1 MIKRMIGT
9 LALVTLAFT
18 ATTLQAQGRRG
29 EGPGPS
35 IDEQIEV
42 LTERLELTNEQADKI
57 KGVLETQGE
66 KRRELFQ
73 GRAQDMVRDRRAMR
87 AMIMEMQEEMNAI
100 LSEILAE
107 DQLVK
112 YEAILEARRQRRGP
126 PPF

>member
-1 MIKRMIGT
+1 MKRMIGA

-18 ATTLQAQGRRG
+18 ATTLQAQDRRG
-29 EGPGPS
+29 GGPGPR
-35 IDEQIEV
+35 IDEQIEG

-66 KRRELFQ
+66 KRRKLFQ

-87 AMIMEMQEEMNAI
+87 TVIMEMQEEMNAI

-107 DQLVK
+107 DQMVK

>member
-1 MIKRMIGT
+1 MRRMIGA

-29 EGPGPS
+29 GGPGPR
-35 IDEQIEV
+35 IDEQIEG

-66 KRRELFQ
+66 KRRKLFQ

-87 AMIMEMQEEMNAI
+87 AVIMEMQEEMNVI

-107 DQLVK
+107 DQMVK

>member
-1 MIKRMIGT
+1 MRRMIGA
-9 LALVTLAFT
+9 LALVALAFT

-29 EGPGPS
+29 GGPGPR
-35 IDEQIEV
+35 IDEQIEG

-66 KRRELFQ
+66 KRRKLFQ

-87 AMIMEMQEEMNAI
+87 AVIMEMQEEMNVI

-107 DQLVK
+107 DQMVK

>member
-1 MIKRMIGT
+1 MRRMIGA

-29 EGPGPS
+29 GGPGPR
-35 IDEQIEV
+35 IDEQIEG

-66 KRRELFQ
+66 KRRKLFQ
-73 GRAQDMVRDRRAMR
+73 GRAQEMVRDRRAMR
-87 AMIMEMQEEMNAI
+87 AVIMEMQEEMNVI

-107 DQLVK
+107 DQMVK

>member
-1 MIKRMIGT
+1 MKKMIGA

-18 ATTLQAQGRRG
+18 STTLQAQSRPGG
-29 EGPGPS
+29 GPGPS
-35 IDEQIEV
+35 IDEQIKG

-57 KGVLETQGE
+57 KGVLETQVE

-73 GRAQDMVRDRRAMR
+73 GRAQDMARDRRAMR
-87 AMIMEMQEEMNAI
+87 TVIMELQEEMNVI

-107 DQLVK
+107 DQMVK
-112 YEAILEARRQRRGP
+112 YKAILEARRQRRGP

>member
-1 MIKRMIGT
+1 
-9 LALVTLAFT
+9 
-18 ATTLQAQGRRG
+18 
-29 EGPGPS
+29 
-35 IDEQIEV
+35 
-42 LTERLELTNEQADKI
+42 
-57 KGVLETQGE
+57 
-66 KRRELFQ
+66 
-73 GRAQDMVRDRRAMR
+73 MR

>member
-1 MIKRMIGT
+1 MKRMIGA

-29 EGPGPS
+29 GGPGPS

-66 KRRELFQ
+66 KRRKLFQ

-87 AMIMEMQEEMNAI
+87 TVIMEMQEEMNAI

-107 DQLVK
+107 DQMVK
-112 YEAILEARRQRRGP
+112 YEARRQRRGP

>member
-1 MIKRMIGT
+1 MRRMIGA

-29 EGPGPS
+29 GGPGPR
-35 IDEQIEV
+35 IDEQIEG

-66 KRRELFQ
+66 KRRKLFQ
-73 GRAQDMVRDRRAMR
+73 GRAQEMVRDRRAMR
-87 AMIMEMQEEMNAI
+87 AGIMEMQEEMNVI

-107 DQLVK
+107 DQMVK

>member
-1 MIKRMIGT
+1 MIGA

-29 EGPGPS
+29 GGTGPS
-35 IDEQIEV
+35 IDEQIEI

-57 KGVLETQGE
+57 KVVLETQGE
-66 KRRELFQ
+66 KRRKLFQ

-87 AMIMEMQEEMNAI
+87 SVIMEMQEEMNVI

-107 DQLVK
+107 DQMVK

>member
-1 MIKRMIGT
+1 MKRMIGA

-29 EGPGPS
+29 GGPGPR
-35 IDEQIEV
+35 IDEQIEG

-66 KRRELFQ
+66 KRRKLFQ
-73 GRAQDMVRDRRAMR
+73 GRAQEMVRDRRAMR
-87 AMIMEMQEEMNAI
+87 AVIMEMQEEMNVI

-107 DQLVK
+107 DQMVK

>member
-1 MIKRMIGT
+1 MIGA

-29 EGPGPS
+29 GGPGPR
-35 IDEQIEV
+35 IDEQIEG

-66 KRRELFQ
+66 KRRKLFQ

-87 AMIMEMQEEMNAI
+87 AVIMEMQEEMNVI

-107 DQLVK
+107 DQMVK

>member
-1 MIKRMIGT
+1 MIGA

-29 EGPGPS
+29 GGTGPS
-35 IDEQIEV
+35 IDEQIEI

-57 KGVLETQGE
+57 KVVLETQGE
-66 KRRELFQ
+66 KRRKLFQ

-87 AMIMEMQEEMNAI
+87 AVIMEMQEEMNVI

-107 DQLVK
+107 DQMVK